1 MDQDTFFEVKK
12 FILQKQANTK
22 HMYLEDIEYKFPF
35 CFNLP
40 ANNLPTSFERT
51 LPGLSHIRYYV
62 KATIDI
68 PWSSNEHALRCF
80 TVINPLDLNLLPG
93 LRQPCGV
100 NDIKTVC
107 CGPCKSDPIIIDLQ
121 TNKSK

>member
-12 FILQKQANTK
+12 FILQKQANKK
-22 HMYLEDIEYKFPF
+22 HLYLDNIEYKFPF

-40 ANNLPTSFERT
+40 PTNLPTSIEF
-51 LPGLSHIRYYV
+51 LQGYIRYFV
-62 KATIDI
+62 KASIDI
-68 PWSSNEHALRCF
+68 PWSSSEHALKCF

-107 CGPCKSDPIIIDLQ
+107 CGPCKSDPIIIDLK